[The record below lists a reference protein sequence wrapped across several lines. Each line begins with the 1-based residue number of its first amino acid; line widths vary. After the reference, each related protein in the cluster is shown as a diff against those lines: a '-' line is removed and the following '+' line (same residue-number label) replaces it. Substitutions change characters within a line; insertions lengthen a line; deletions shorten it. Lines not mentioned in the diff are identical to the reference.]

1 MLAVYNTIDNIIVK
15 TDKLEEKGSWI
26 NMINPTEEEIAL
38 VTKATRMEWDYFIK
52 DVLDDEERPR
62 IETENNQI
70 LVIISVPIIQNATVI
85 YETIPLGIILTEDH
99 IVTVCLQDVDVLK
112 DFASGKVRGMETY
125 KKTRF
130 LFQILYKS
138 ASLYLTLLRE
148 IEKKTNEI
156 ELALHKAMKNK
167 ELFRLLNLQK
177 SLVYF
182 TTSLKSNE
190 KVMEKMLR
198 TRVLK
203 IYEEDQDLL
212 EDVIIENKQA
222 VEMAET
228 YSNISTSMMDAFA
241 SIISNNLNMVMKFLA
256 SITIVLA
263 LPTMLAS
270 FFGMN
275 VKIPFE
281 ASDHGF
287 AIVVGMSVVLC
298 FGAIAFLMK
307 KEMF

>member
-1 MLAVYNTIDNIIVK
+1 MFAVYNTIDNIIIN
-15 TDKLEEKGSWI
+15 TDKPEEKGSWI
-26 NMINPTEEEIAL
+26 NMINPTEAEVERI
-38 VTKATRMEWDYFIK
+38 TKATGIEREFIN

-70 LVIISVPIIQNATVI
+70 LVIINVPIIQNATVV

-99 IVTVCLQDVDVLK
+99 FVTVCLQEVDVLN
-112 DFASGKVRGMETY
+112 DFVNGKVRSLKTY

-156 ELALHKAMKNK
+156 ELALHKSMKNK
-167 ELFRLLNLQK
+167 DLIRLLNLQK

-190 KVMEKMLR
+190 QVMDKMLR
-198 TRVLK
+198 TKVLEV
-203 IYEEDQDLL
+203 YEEDQDLL

-222 VEMAET
+222 LEMAET
-228 YSNISTSMMDAFA
+228 YSNISRSMMTSFA

-256 SITIVLA
+256 SITIILA

-275 VKIPFE
+275 VKIPFQTL
-281 ASDHGF
+281 DHGF

-298 FGAIAFLMK
+298 FGGIILLMK
-307 KEMF
+307 REMF

>member
-1 MLAVYNTIDNIIVK
+1 MITVYNTIDNMIVN
-15 TDKLEEKGSWI
+15 TDKPEEKGTWI

-38 VTKATRMEWDYFIK
+38 VTKANGIECDFIK
-52 DVLDDEERPR
+52 DVLDDDERPR
-62 IETENNQI
+62 IETEKNQI
-70 LVIISVPIIQNATVI
+70 LVIINVPIIQNATVI
-85 YETIPLGIILTEDH
+85 YETIPLGIILTENH
-99 IVTVCLQDVDVLK
+99 FVTVCLQEVDVFK
-112 DFASGKVRGMETY
+112 DFINGKVRDVETA

-138 ASLYLTLLRE
+138 ASLYLTSLRD

-156 ELALHKAMKNK
+156 ELALQKSMRNK
-167 ELFRLLNLQK
+167 DLIRLLNLQK

-190 KVMEKMLR
+190 QVMEKMLR
-198 TRVLK
+198 TKVLE

-222 VEMAET
+222 LEMAET
-228 YSNISTSMMDAFA
+228 YSNISSSMMVSFS
-241 SIISNNLNMVMKFLA
+241 SIISNNLNIVMKFLA
-256 SITIVLA
+256 SITIILA

-275 VKIPFE
+275 VKIPLATAE
-281 ASDHGF
+281 NGF
-287 AIVVGMSVVLC
+287 SIVVGMSIVLC
-298 FGAIAFLMK
+298 FGGIMYLMK
-307 KEMF
+307 REMF

>member
-1 MLAVYNTIDNIIVK
+1 MLAVYNTIDNSILKI
-15 TDKLEEKGSWI
+15 DKLGEKGSWI

-38 VTKATRMEWDYFIK
+38 VTKATGIECYFIR

-62 IETENNQI
+62 IEAENNQI
-70 LVIISVPIIQNATVI
+70 LVIINVPIIQNATVI
-85 YETIPLGIILTEDH
+85 YETIPLGIILTDAH
-99 IVTVCLQDVDVLK
+99 IVTVCLQEVEVLK
-112 DFASGKVRGMETY
+112 DFAGGKVRGMETY

-156 ELALHKAMKNK
+156 ELALHKSMKNK
-167 ELFRLLNLQK
+167 ELIRLLNLQK

-198 TRVLK
+198 TKVLK
-203 IYEEDQDLL
+203 VYEEDQDLL

-256 SITIVLA
+256 SMTIILA

-275 VKIPFE
+275 VKIPLQN
-281 ASDHGF
+281 SDYGF
-287 AIVVGMSVVLC
+287 AIVVVMSVILC
-298 FGAIAFLMK
+298 FGGIVFLAK
-307 KEMF
+307 REMF